1 VTPVGRC
8 FADTSHSLKPE
19 QETRFREEFLQSTT
33 EQRAVERMFE
43 NAIQACS
50 ALAQHI
56 ATRAFDFEGQTATEA
71 VRVLNEEGVIDEQTM
86 TTLVSAI
93 GFRNV
98 LAHEY
103 GHIDAAKVYETLQTG
118 RSVYDAY
125 SQQIA
130 QWVRDRL

>member
-1 VTPVGRC
+1 
-8 FADTSHSLKPE
+8 
-19 QETRFREEFLQSTT
+19 
-33 EQRAVERMFE
+33 MFE

-56 ATRAFDFEGQTATEA
+56 ATRAFDFEGQTATGA
-71 VRVLNEEGVIDEQTM
+71 VRVLHEEGVINEQTM
-86 TTLVSAI
+86 TTIVSAI

-103 GHIDAAKVYETLQTG
+103 GHIDAVNVYETLQTG
-118 RSVYDAY
+118 RSVYDTY

-130 QWVRDRL
+130 QWVRDQL